1 MQELADYS
9 AGLEKRIH
17 EDLDEDDLPS
27 QFKLFED
34 DGTMV
39 EGGTELLAAWEAKYT
54 RDVERANAA
63 YEAAQ
68 RQYLLLTNKDA
79 KSAIPSRVDQLRSR
93 TPGSLATPPT
103 GQPSSLAASEARLA
117 HGKTF
122 AEIMAEANSVLED
135 SKRQNAM
142 LAGLKPFR

>member
-1 MQELADYS
+1 MGLERRINNSLAD
-9 AGLEKRIH
+9 EN
-17 EDLDEDDLPS
+17 LPS
-27 QFKLFED
+27 QIKLFND

-39 EGGTELLAAWEAKYT
+39 AGATEMLAAWEAKYT
-54 RDVERANAA
+54 EDVRRANAA

-68 RQYLLLTNKDA
+68 RQYLLLTNKDV
-79 KSAIPSRVDQLRSR
+79 KSAIPSRVDQLKSR

-103 GQPSSLAASEARLA
+103 GQPPSLATADARLI

-142 LAGLKPFR
+142 LEKLKPYR